1 MIDKGTAELHQP
13 LIYSLG
19 IDGIGAVAVVNEQVL
34 PLAKTDKSLLQRLGV
49 SEVAHA
55 DGLFHILVAV
65 YGTDAAAGRAELGVA
80 ESVLFKDVE
89 LLVIRQADRSA
100 IADLE
105 IFGGDGYSRLA
116 ETSDLTEE
124 VLKVYDHTVAHDI
137 DSALA
142 KNARGEEVENKLSL
156 VVHHS
161 VSGVVAALITDDHVI
176 VGGEQIDHTALALV
190 APVDAYDCC

>member
-1 MIDKGTAELHQP
+1 M
-13 LIYSLG
+13 
-19 IDGIGAVAVVNEQVL
+19 
-34 PLAKTDKSLLQRLGV
+34 
-49 SEVAHA
+49 
-55 DGLFHILVAV
+55 
-65 YGTDAAAGRAELGVA
+65 
-80 ESVLFKDVE
+80 
-89 LLVIRQADRSA
+89 IRQADRSA